1 MSRIFFDVL
10 EVNIAISV
18 ILLALCLLAEKLRK
32 RYGASWLKFVWLLL
46 AVRLLI
52 PYNFSLPFTEIRLFD
67 MPGFEQQE
75 SNFVNT
81 PNVPGEMDNN
91 YALNEGSQAEIV
103 QNTDGAYEEYAPL
116 KYRTQDMMISDT
128 VADSSHVEIQTEAG
142 HTIQAD
148 VSISVTGTSETVA
161 EKNANFSYTEIMVGI
176 WVLGIILG
184 LFRIIMSYM
193 HFNSSY
199 KKSFDVVIDKE
210 LEQTIIDVQK
220 KMIGKVL
227 PVCQSKN
234 VSSPMLVG
242 ILTPKLVLP
251 VVSGQWDKAEL
262 EMIVAHEICHYKKKD
277 LWLKFLMILACCLNW
292 FNPLVYV
299 MKKQFFYDMELAC
312 DEAVLLACNGEER
325 EAYARMMLIFA
336 GKPNKAAAFS
346 TGFAGSK
353 KRMKKRIDY
362 MLDTGCKKKGI
373 FSIGLT
379 SVVIMTMTV
388 FVSCGYKPYELEDDK
403 SSEQFNISTGNE
415 NEDFTPAEV
424 VENSVEQSG
433 MQQPFDYNHEYN
445 EMLRCYG
452 ETVYMAGAD
461 GIYRLIRGDEKELI
475 YENSYKYL
483 RGMEIYQNNL
493 YFCGSVMRGDNE
505 AATIY
510 RMDLTTH
517 EVEDALAAYSQ
528 VFDCLYNI
536 SVYEGNLY
544 VVCGFESK
552 RIGFELDPNGRITRQ
567 IDETA
572 EDFLYAESN
581 ECMDLEWSMLG
592 ISFDSEEYRKLAEES
607 KNLYY
612 AVMDVA
618 ACKKL
623 LQGSQIVRKYK
634 DEMYSSLYIE
644 NADGTYEFLCD
655 TRYSFPLLITDTGV
669 YYCYKENNVEYIDY
683 LTKISKPIYA
693 IEGTDEVVPVNY
705 DADYVYML
713 VEHNTGEG
721 ANGLWIE
728 ETQLVRVPREGGS
741 AEILHR
747 FEGNLLENRTLK
759 KCAVYDNTMF
769 FENYD
774 SIKLDVKADTPDD
787 EVSEENDKSYA
798 PDDYGE
804 IVNVREEFTN
814 GNTKE
819 ITFYYEMENFYVN
832 DTFENADKI
841 NDTLQ
846 KIYDECEQTYRE
858 DAEVSKSGEYVGEEP
873 ISTPYDYWHLLGL
886 TLAREDYISIQY
898 NNIDYMG
905 GAHPY
910 SHFDG
915 ITIDC
920 RTGEEVLITEL
931 LGKSD
936 EEILQQVSKEMGMDT
951 VASWEDIDF
960 YLTDSTIV
968 FFYRMPNYWDDVVWE
983 WKNNL

>member
-10 EVNIAISV
+10 EINIAISV
-18 ILLALCLLAEKLRK
+18 ILLALCFLAEKFRK
-32 RYGASWLKFVWLLL
+32 KYGASWLKFIWLLL
-46 AVRLLI
+46 AVRLMI

-67 MPGFEQQE
+67 MPGFEQEE

-91 YALNEGSQAEIV
+91 YASKEGSQAEIV
-103 QNTDGAYEEYAPL
+103 KNTDGVDEEYASL
-116 KYRTQDMMISDT
+116 ENRTQDMMIPYIA
-128 VADSSHVEIQTEAG
+128 ADSSHVENQTEAG
-142 HTIQAD
+142 HTAKTD
-148 VSISVTGTSETVA
+148 ASIPVMGISETVA
-161 EKNANFSYTEIMVGI
+161 EKNANSSYTEIMVGI
-176 WVLGIILG
+176 WVLGIVLG
-184 LFRIIMSYM
+184 LFHIILSYM
-193 HFNSSY
+193 HFSSSY
-199 KKSFDVVIDKE
+199 KKNLDAVTDKE

-220 KMIGKVL
+220 KMMGKVL

-251 VVSGQWDKAEL
+251 VMSVQWNKAEL

-277 LWLKFLMILACCLNW
+277 LWLKLLMILACCLNW

-299 MKKQFFYDMELAC
+299 MKKQFCYDCELAC
-312 DEAVLLACNGEER
+312 DEEVLLACNGEER
-325 EAYARMMLIFA
+325 KAYARMMLTFA
-336 GKPNKAAAFS
+336 GKPNKPAAFS

-362 MLDTGCKKKGI
+362 MFDTGCKKKGI
-373 FSIGLT
+373 FSIVLT

-388 FVSCGYKPYELEDDK
+388 FVSCGYKPYETEDDK
-403 SSEQFNISTGNE
+403 LSEQFNISTGNE
-415 NEDFTPAEV
+415 NEDSSQAEV
-424 VENSVEQSG
+424 AGTGVEQG
-433 MQQPFDYNHEYN
+433 EMQQLFDYNHEYN

-452 ETVYMAGAD
+452 ETVYLAGAD
-461 GIYRLIRGDEKELI
+461 GIYRLIRENEKELV
-475 YENSYKYL
+475 YENSYKYR
-483 RGMEIYQNNL
+483 RGMEIYQNYL
-493 YFCGSVMRGDNE
+493 YFCGSAMRGDSE

-517 EVEDALAAYSQ
+517 EVEDALATYSQ

-536 SVYEGNLY
+536 SVYEGKLY

-552 RIGFELDPNGRITRQ
+552 RIGFELDQNGRITRR
-567 IDETA
+567 IDETD
-572 EDFLYAESN
+572 EDFLYAEHN
-581 ECMDLEWSMLG
+581 KCMDLEWSRLG
-592 ISFDSEEYRKLAEES
+592 MSFDSEEYRELVEES

-644 NADGTYEFLCD
+644 KADGTYEFLCN

-669 YYCYKENNVEYIDY
+669 YYCYKGNNVEYIDY
-683 LTKISKPIYA
+683 FTKTSKSIYT

-713 VEHNTGEG
+713 VEHNTGEV

-741 AEILHR
+741 AEIIHR
-747 FEGNLLENRTLK
+747 FEGDLMEYGSLK
-759 KCAVYDNTMF
+759 RCAVYDNTMF
-769 FENYD
+769 FEIHD
-774 SIKLDVKADTPDD
+774 QIRLDIKADTSED
-787 EVSEENDKSYA
+787 ELSEEIVKTYVM
-798 PDDYGE
+798 DDYGQ
-804 IVNVREEFTN
+804 IVNVREEFTGEN
-814 GNTKE
+814 KEE
-819 ITFYYEMENFYVN
+819 ITFYYEMENYYVN

-841 NDTLQ
+841 NATLQ
-846 KIYDECEQTYRE
+846 KIYDEYEQTYRE
-858 DAEVSKSGEYVGEEP
+858 DAEVSKSGEYVGGDP
-873 ISTPYDYWHLLGL
+873 ISTPYDWWHLLNL
-886 TLAREDYISIQY
+886 TLVGNEYISIQY

-910 SHFDG
+910 SNFDG

-920 RTGEEVLITEL
+920 KTGEEVSASEI

-936 EEILQQVSKEMGMDT
+936 DEILQQVSNEMGMDT
-951 VASWEDIDF
+951 VASWNEIDY
-960 YLTDSTIV
+960 YLTDSAIV
-968 FFYRMPNYWDDVVWE
+968 FFYRMGPLYWEDVVWE
-983 WKNNL
+983 WGE